1 VFSDIKGI
9 IHYEFVQPELSG
21 KKISLQVLEQLQQH
35 IRKKKIYGIF
45 FQTSG
50 FLILTTPLHTTFSVT
65 MFLNKKLTALMEY
78 PPHSSDLA
86 ICDFLMLNKNFSLHC
101 FILKHLKTFRAM

>member
-35 IRKKKIYGIF
+35 IH
-45 FQTSG
+45 QTRPN
-50 FLILTTPLHTTFSVT
+50 LWLDNWILHHGDSLSY
-65 MFLNKKLTALMEY
+65 TAFWTR
-78 PPHSSDLA
+78 SKSWCSD
-86 ICDFLMLNKNFSLHC
+86 IH
-101 FILKHLKTFRAM
+101 